1 MEGKLGTVS
10 LRCLVLFNLTDRAA
24 AFQTAVALAE
34 AEEMTDEP
42 EGQDGKK
49 EEDEKK
55 EKDEKEKTKLV
66 LKVDHIRSI
75 VKMSG
80 AFKKYLNTLHQGDE
94 TQRAARDGLRIDDYE
109 EGKDE
114 RERMGHYV

>member
-1 MEGKLGTVS
+1 MV
-10 LRCLVLFNLTDRAA
+10 D
-24 AFQTAVALAE
+24 
-34 AEEMTDEP
+34 
-42 EGQDGKK
+42 
-49 EEDEKK
+49 EDEKQDM
-55 EKDEKEKTKLV
+55 EGNEKETKKLV

-94 TQRAARDGLRIDDYE
+94 TQRAAREGLRIDDYE
-109 EGKDE
+109 DGKDE